1 MKLREYWQKKTL
13 KQRIYLCVGLG
24 FILIFLFFVIK
35 GNFFDKSVPNNLG
48 NSQTETSQFEG
59 GESATDDTSQD
70 TDSKI
75 HFRVNWI
82 DIGVLT
88 VLFTAY
94 GIHKYREKKK
104 EKRV

>member
-1 MKLREYWQKKTL
+1 MKLREYWRKKSL

-24 FILIFLFFVIK
+24 FILIFLFFAIK
-35 GNFFDKSVPNNLG
+35 GSFFDKRVPDNP
-48 NSQTETSQFEG
+48 QTEISQSESEDSEQENSGSEG
-59 GESATDDTSQD
+59 E
-70 TDSKI
+70 DSEI

-82 DIGVLT
+82 DIGVLA

-104 EKRV
+104 EKRL